1 MLNMKIMRKIIILS
15 LVLAISGCEGF
26 LDEDIRSTHNYDNY
40 FRSEDDLV
48 RLSNGMFGGLI
59 IWTWEQ
65 GGLFFNNYWV
75 LQDLAS
81 DNCFEA
87 GPSVNMHDLA
97 KFTFDPN
104 NIVFDFVWQGCY
116 FIINTANVLLYES
129 EKLDKYSSSE
139 IKDHLQGEGYFM
151 RGMLYFE
158 LVKLFGDIPYQ
169 DFPTTDVEG
178 ARLTRSP
185 VADVYDMII
194 SDLEKAEQLL
204 EVNPFPSRKLGM
216 PTPETIAALLGK
228 VYLTRGALTGN
239 SADFTLAKTYLEK
252 VIGNYSLEPEFSDI
266 FSLANSNAGE
276 ILWAVNFS
284 GTLGEGWTT
293 NQFLVRLMP
302 TTISSNGIRNG
313 QGWERPTQDLFNS
326 YYPGDKRRDATFIT
340 EFEGEVF
347 GEPYIQKYW
356 DRVAEPGKQNGE
368 SDADFIYL
376 RYADVLLMYAEALN
390 EISNGPDAAAY
401 NAINEVR
408 TRAGI
413 NDLMSGLAYQAFKD
427 SLLQERRWELV
438 MEGHRWYDLV
448 RFGKLQDAVLAAK
461 PTANVMDHHILF
473 PIPQKERYYN
483 PSLTQNDGYSE

>member
-1 MLNMKIMRKIIILS
+1 MRKIIIL
-15 LVLAISGCEGF
+15 LVILAFAGCEGF
-26 LDEDIRSTHNYDNY
+26 LEEDIRSTHNYDNY
-40 FRSEDDLV
+40 FQSEDDLV
-48 RLSNGMFGGLI
+48 RFSNGMFGGLI

-81 DNCFEA
+81 DNCIEK
-87 GPSVNMHDLA
+87 GPSVYMHDLD

-116 FIINTANVLLYES
+116 FIINSANVLLVES
-129 EKLDKYSSSE
+129 ENITKYSSPE
-139 IKDHLQGEGYFM
+139 VKNHLQGEAYFM

-169 DFPTTDVEG
+169 DFPTTKVEG
-178 ARLTRSP
+178 SQLERSP
-185 VADVYDMII
+185 VSELYKNII
-194 SDLEKAEQLL
+194 ADLEKAEALL
-204 EVNPFPSRKLGM
+204 DVNPFPTRKLGM
-216 PTPETIAALLGK
+216 PTPETVSALLGK
-228 VYLTRGALTGN
+228 VYLTRGALN
-239 SADFTLAKTYLEK
+239 NDQADFIKSKTYLEK
-252 VIGNYSLEPEFSDI
+252 VIGKYDLEPEFSDI
-266 FSLANSNAGE
+266 FKMENNNAGE

-302 TTISSNGIRNG
+302 TTISDQGIRNG
-313 QGWERPTQDLFNS
+313 QGWERPTPHLFDS
-326 YYPGDKRRDATFIT
+326 YYPGDKRKDATFIT
-340 EFEGEVF
+340 EFEGEDF

-376 RYADVLLMYAEALN
+376 RYSDVILMYAEALN
-390 EISNGPDAAAY
+390 EINNGPDADAY
-401 NAINEVR
+401 NAINQIR

-413 NDLMSGLAYQAFKD
+413 NDLTPGLNYQAFKD
-427 SLLQERRWELV
+427 SLLLERRWEFV

-448 RFGKLQDAVLAAK
+448 RFGKLKEMVLLAK
-461 PTANVMDHHILF
+461 PQANVKDHHILF

-483 PSLTQNDGYSE
+483 PKLTQNDDYSQ